1 MGPLVVL
8 AYSCGL
14 DTSAIV
20 PWLREKY
27 GARVLCFAADVGQ
40 GPDELTGLVEKAKR
54 SGAVDCVV
62 QDLREEFV
70 RDFVFPTLRAGA
82 VYARTYLLGTAMAR
96 PVMAAHHVAL
106 AQHVDAQALA
116 HGCTGKGNDQV
127 RFELT
132 YAALAPELQVIAPWR
147 EWQFKGREDLI
158 AYVKAKG
165 VPVQATVEKPYST
178 DRNLWH
184 CSHEGGILEDPAR
197 EPPDHIFVM
206 TKDPL
211 EAPDLPV
218 VVEIGFEEGT
228 PVSVNHVPM
237 GPVELLESLNATAG
251 EHGVGRAD
259 VVEDRL
265 VGMKSR
271 GVYETPGGTL
281 LHAAHRELEQLVLD
295 RRTLRLKDELAL
307 RYADLVYDGRWWT
320 PEREALDA
328 AVASTQKR
336 LTGAVRLKLF
346 KGGLTVA
353 GRESPYALYQPSYAT
368 FGKDNVY
375 DQKDAE
381 GFIHL
386 YGLSIRIASGLPA
399 APAPAPT
406 PAPPPA
412 HQMWGGRFSLGPSEA
427 LDALN
432 RSLPVDHRL
441 WPQDVAASKAW
452 VHALGR
458 VGVLTPGEETQLLEG
473 LDRVAERLADGAAV
487 GAPDEDVHT
496 LVERLLYAE
505 VGTVAGKLHTG
516 RSRNDQV
523 ATDLRLWTLGA
534 IDQLD
539 SDLAALGRALVA
551 RAEDGVDILL
561 PGYTH
566 GQRAQPVRWAYVLL
580 AHAWPLVRD
589 RQRLADARRRVAE
602 LPLGSGALA
611 GSGFAVDRV
620 LLKEA
625 LGFRSVSANALDV
638 TGDRDF
644 VAEVLFAIALVGTHL
659 SRLGAELIQ
668 YASSE
673 YGFVRLADGFS
684 TGSSLMPQKRNPD
697 VFELARAK
705 SGRLLGDLVALLTT
719 LKGIPA
725 GYSKDLQ
732 EDKALL
738 FDAFDTLA
746 VLLPAVTG
754 ALASLGVDAE
764 RMRAALDASLRATD
778 LADLL
783 VEAGVPFRESHALVG
798 KLVREA
804 ERAGVPLDRV
814 PQAVAGG
821 IHPALGAALAQL
833 GSWEDSVEGRATP
846 GGASRKS
853 VEHQL
858 EELGKVFGAGAGT

>member
-8 AYSCGL
+8 AYSGGL

-40 GPDELTGLVEKAKR
+40 GPGELDGLVEKAKR

-70 RDFVFPTLRAGA
+70 HDFVFPTLRAGA

-106 AQHVDAQALA
+106 AQHVGAQALA

-147 EWQFKGREDLI
+147 EWQFESREDLI

-197 EPPDHIFVM
+197 EPPEHIFVM

-237 GPVELLESLNATAG
+237 SPVELLESLNATAG

-271 GVYETPGGTL
+271 GIYETPGGTL
-281 LHAAHRELEQLVLD
+281 LYAAHR
-295 RRTLRLKDELAL
+295 
-307 RYADLVYDGRWWT
+307 
-320 PEREALDA
+320 EREALDA

-336 LTGAVRLKLF
+336 VTGAVRLKLF

-386 YGLSIRIASGLPA
+386 YGLSIRIGSGLEA
-399 APAPAPT
+399 ARR
-406 PAPPPA
+406 
-412 HQMWGGRFSLGPSEA
+412 QQE
-427 LDALN
+427 
-432 RSLPVDHRL
+432 V
-441 WPQDVAASKAW
+441 
-452 VHALGR
+452 
-458 VGVLTPGEETQLLEG
+458 
-473 LDRVAERLADGAAV
+473 GAA
-487 GAPDEDVHT
+487 
-496 LVERLLYAE
+496 
-505 VGTVAGKLHTG
+505 
-516 RSRNDQV
+516 
-523 ATDLRLWTLGA
+523 
-534 IDQLD
+534 
-539 SDLAALGRALVA
+539 
-551 RAEDGVDILL
+551 
-561 PGYTH
+561 
-566 GQRAQPVRWAYVLL
+566 
-580 AHAWPLVRD
+580 
-589 RQRLADARRRVAE
+589 AD
-602 LPLGSGALA
+602 
-611 GSGFAVDRV
+611 
-620 LLKEA
+620 
-625 LGFRSVSANALDV
+625 
-638 TGDRDF
+638 
-644 VAEVLFAIALVGTHL
+644 
-659 SRLGAELIQ
+659 
-668 YASSE
+668 
-673 YGFVRLADGFS
+673 
-684 TGSSLMPQKRNPD
+684 
-697 VFELARAK
+697 
-705 SGRLLGDLVALLTT
+705 
-719 LKGIPA
+719 
-725 GYSKDLQ
+725 
-732 EDKALL
+732 
-738 FDAFDTLA
+738 
-746 VLLPAVTG
+746 
-754 ALASLGVDAE
+754 
-764 RMRAALDASLRATD
+764 
-778 LADLL
+778 
-783 VEAGVPFRESHALVG
+783 
-798 KLVREA
+798 
-804 ERAGVPLDRV
+804 
-814 PQAVAGG
+814 
-821 IHPALGAALAQL
+821 
-833 GSWEDSVEGRATP
+833 
-846 GGASRKS
+846 
-853 VEHQL
+853 
-858 EELGKVFGAGAGT
+858 